1 MKTAK
6 RVQKAIAK
14 LTDTP
19 IDMQTEDVAADT
31 TASPSR
37 EEREKQAE
45 DSWAG
50 GREGRKNVDGAL
62 PVRKAMNYSALQWRA
77 KTVCMVVCSD
87 IARYATYHALSA
99 TMGSRHNKKLS
110 YR

>member
-1 MKTAK
+1 
-6 RVQKAIAK
+6 
-14 LTDTP
+14 
-19 IDMQTEDVAADT
+19 
-31 TASPSR
+31 
-37 EEREKQAE
+37 
-45 DSWAG
+45 
-50 GREGRKNVDGAL
+50 VDGAL

-110 YR
+110 YPVMLVLGLKDKICGLGLVIVWPWPWP